1 MKTKGP
7 IRVLVVE
14 DSPVTALALKTILNS
29 DPDITVIGIAQNG
42 QEAVSL
48 THRMKPDVITMD
60 VHLPILDGLEATKQI
75 MASRA
80 TPILILSSSSFTS
93 RTDKV
98 FNAISYG
105 ALEVAR
111 KDDLLSPPG
120 SKASDEL
127 VRKIKFLARIK
138 VIHHPLGKMV
148 IERGRVSADP
158 GIAKDPERVVAIVG
172 STGAPKAIGDILKCL
187 PKTFPCGILV
197 LVHITHGFAEGFVKW
212 LQGMCE
218 IPVKLAVQGDPV
230 LPGMVYVAPT
240 ELHMRVTKER
250 TIDLKDDPPRSGLR
264 PNGDILLESVA
275 EHYGKNA
282 IAVIL
287 TGMGR
292 DGASGMR
299 QVKLQGGK
307 TIAQDEKS
315 STIFGM
321 PKAAIDAL
329 AVDRILGL
337 DRIADEMVRIL
348 KRESHVG

>member
-1 MKTKGP
+1 MKSKGL

-14 DSPVTALALKTILNS
+14 DSPVTAMAIKTILNA
-29 DPDITVIGIAQNG
+29 DPEISVVGIATDG
-42 QEAVSL
+42 QEAIRL

-60 VHLPILDGLEATKQI
+60 VHLPVLDGLEATKQI
-75 MASRA
+75 MATRA

-93 RTDKV
+93 QTDKV
-98 FNAISYG
+98 FSAISYG

-111 KDDLLSPPG
+111 KEDLLSPAG
-120 SKASDEL
+120 SRASDEL

-148 IERGRVSADP
+148 VERGRVSRDH
-158 GIAKDPERVVAIVG
+158 GIASDPERVVAIVG

-197 LVHITHGFAEGFVKW
+197 LVHITHGFVEGFVKW
-212 LQGMCE
+212 LKGICE
-218 IPVKLAVQGDPV
+218 IPVRIASQGEPI
-230 LPGMVYVAPT
+230 LTGHVYVAPT
-240 ELHMRVTKER
+240 EWHLRVSKER
-250 TIDLKDDPPRSGLR
+250 TVELKDDPPRNGLR

-307 TIAQDEKS
+307 TIAQDEKT

-321 PKAAIDAL
+321 PKAAIDAM
-329 AVDRILGL
+329 AVDRILPL
-337 DRIADEMVRIL
+337 ERIADEIVRIL